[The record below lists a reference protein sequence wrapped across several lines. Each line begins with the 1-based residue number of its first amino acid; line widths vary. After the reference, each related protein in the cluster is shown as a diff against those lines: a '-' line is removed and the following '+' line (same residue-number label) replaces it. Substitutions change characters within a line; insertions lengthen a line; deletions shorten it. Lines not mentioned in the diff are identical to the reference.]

1 MARRMLSLAS
11 APGWCAR
18 FAAEEPSEE
27 ERTVMLAS
35 WALVEEADATTS
47 LVGVVQRQATEQSP
61 AGQLGL
67 ADEIAGFQGYTFT
80 GLATKEFP
88 TL

>member
-1 MARRMLSLAS
+1 MLSLAS

-18 FAAEEPSEE
+18 FDAEEPYEE
-27 ERTVMLAS
+27 ERTVMLVS

-47 LVGVVQRQATEQSP
+47 IVGIVQRQAAEESP

>member
-1 MARRMLSLAS
+1 MLSLAS

-27 ERTVMLAS
+27 ARTVTLVA

-47 LVGVVQRQATEQSP
+47 IVGVVQRQGTEESP

>member
-1 MARRMLSLAS
+1 MLSLAS

-18 FAAEEPSEE
+18 FDAEEPSEE
-27 ERTVMLAS
+27 ARTVTLVA

-47 LVGVVQRQATEQSP
+47 IVGVVQRQASEESP
-61 AGQLGL
+61 AGQFGL
-67 ADEIAGFQGYTFT
+67 ADEVAGFQGYTFT